1 MTEIKIFIIY
11 VNNVFLTINSMPI
24 FVALRTNFKTIIDM
38 KRLGF
43 MLTLVAFSASAMAQG
58 TKVTSASSNIKYGE
72 LAKAKDAIEEAIV
85 HEKTKGQAKTWMVRG
100 DVYKAI
106 ADSKDPAKKAL
117 SATPTR
123 IALDS
128 YKKAIELDAK
138 GSLRKQINTQ
148 LSLMSFTVI
157 NAAYEFNDKKDL
169 ANALDCF
176 EQSLAIDS
184 LTAPGKVDSAIVFNA
199 GLIADQAKNVDKAR
213 YYYNRCIDIRYG
225 GSQVFGLLAILDK
238 NLGDTAAYMATLERG
253 MKVYPDDCNPL
264 LVELINHYISNNQ
277 ADLALEYLAKAIER
291 EKNNA
296 SFYFAQGSLLDKI
309 GKPDEAKVS
318 YEKAIEIN
326 PEYFDAWLNLGV
338 QVYNKAVEMAKAA
351 NDIPANKPKEY
362 DAAIDAAYDQMN
374 LAIPYFEKANKIKPE
389 DVYTMQALKE
399 CYYKLRAKHPEYNDK
414 YNDIKAK
421 LDATPQQ

>member
-1 MTEIKIFIIY
+1 
-11 VNNVFLTINSMPI
+11 
-24 FVALRTNFKTIIDM
+24 M
-38 KRLGF
+38 KRFGF

-106 ADSKDPAKKAL
+106 AETKDPSKKAL

-123 IALDS
+123 VALDS
-128 YKKAIELDAK
+128 YKKAISLDAK

-169 ANALDCF
+169 TNALDCF
-176 EQSLAIDS
+176 EQSLSIDS
-184 LTAPGKVDSAIVFNA
+184 LTAPGKVDSAVVFNA
-199 GLIADQAKNVDKAR
+199 GLIADQAKNIEKAR

-225 GSQVFGLLAILDK
+225 GSQVFGLLALTYK
-238 NLGDTAAYMATLERG
+238 NQGDTATYMATLERG
-253 MKVYPDDCNPL
+253 MKVYPEDCNPL
-264 LVELINHYISNNQ
+264 LVEVTNHYITSGQ
-277 ADLALEYLAKAIER
+277 SHLALEYLERAIKSEP
-291 EKNNA
+291 NNA
-296 SFYFAQGSLLDKI
+296 TFYQAQGALLDQL
-309 GKPDEAKVS
+309 GKPDSARVS

-326 PEYFDAWLNLGV
+326 PDFFDPWLNRGV
-338 QVYNKAVEMAKAA
+338 QEFNKALEILKAA

-362 DAAIDAAYDQMN
+362 DAAIASFYEQIGKAV
-374 LAIPYFEKANKIKPE
+374 PFFEKAYSINPSDSYVMDCLKQCYYRLKNVKPE
-389 DVYTMQALKE
+389 YTE
-399 CYYKLRAKHPEYNDK
+399 K
-414 YNDIKAK
+414 YNDIEAK
-421 LDATPQQ
+421 INAAEKK

>member
-1 MTEIKIFIIY
+1 
-11 VNNVFLTINSMPI
+11 
-24 FVALRTNFKTIIDM
+24 M
-38 KRLGF
+38 KRFGI
-43 MLTLVAFSASAMAQG
+43 MVTLVAFSATAMAQG
-58 TKVTSASSNIKYGE
+58 AKVTSASSNVKYGE

-106 ADSKDPAKKAL
+106 AETKNPEMKAL
-117 SATPTR
+117 SETPTR

-128 YKKAIELDAK
+128 YKKALALDTK

-169 ANALDCF
+169 TNALDCF

-184 LTAPGKVDSAIVFNA
+184 ITTPGKVDSAIVYNA
-199 GLIADQAKNVDKAR
+199 GLIADQAKNYDKAR

-238 NLGDTAAYMATLERG
+238 NQGDTASYMATLERG
-253 MKVYPDDCNPL
+253 MKVYPNDCQPL
-264 LVELINHYISNNQ
+264 LVELINHYINNNQ
-277 ADLALEYLAKAIER
+277 SDLALEYLAKAIEK
-291 EKNNA
+291 EKTNA
-296 SFYFAQGSLLDKI
+296 TFYHAQGSLLDKI
-309 GKPDEAKVS
+309 GKPEEAKVS
-318 YEKAIEIN
+318 YEKALEIN
-326 PEYFDAWLNLGV
+326 PDYFDAWLNLGI

-362 DAAIDAAYDQMN
+362 DAAIAAAFDQMN
-374 LAIPYFEKANKIKPE
+374 LAIPYFEKAHNIKP
-389 DVYTMQALKE
+389 DDTYTMQALKE
-399 CYYKLRAKHPEYNDK
+399 CYYKLRSSHPEYNDK

-421 LDATPQQ
+421 LDAAPNN

>member
-1 MTEIKIFIIY
+1 
-11 VNNVFLTINSMPI
+11 
-24 FVALRTNFKTIIDM
+24 M

-58 TKVTSASSNIKYGE
+58 TKVTSASTNIKYGE
-72 LAKAKDAIEEAIV
+72 LGKAKDAIEEAIV

-106 ADSKDPAKKAL
+106 AESKNPEMKAL

-148 LSLMSFTVI
+148 LSLMSFAVI
-157 NAAYEFNDKKDL
+157 NAAYDFNDNKDL

-184 LTAPGKVDSAIVFNA
+184 LTSPGKVDSVVVYNA
-199 GLIADQAKNVDKAR
+199 GLIADQSNNVKKAR
-213 YYYNRCIDIRYG
+213 YYYNRCIDIRYKG
-225 GSQVFGLLAILDK
+225 AEVYGLLAILDK
-238 NLGDTAAYMATLERG
+238 NQGDTAAYMATLERG
-253 MKVYPDDCNPL
+253 MKAYPEDCQPL
-264 LVELINHYISNNQ
+264 IIELVNHYMQNEQS
-277 ADLALEYLAKAIER
+277 DMALEYLAKAIEH
-291 EKNNA
+291 EPNN
-296 SFYFAQGSLLDKI
+296 SQYYFVQGSLLEKI
-309 GKPDEAKVS
+309 GKSDEGKAS

-326 PEYFDAWLNLGV
+326 PNYFDPWLNLGV
-338 QVYNKAVEMAKAA
+338 QVYNKAVEMSKAA

-362 DAAIDAAYDQMN
+362 DAAIAAAFEQMN
-374 LAIPYFEKANKIKPE
+374 KAVPYFEKALSVKPD

-399 CYYKLRAKHPEYNDK
+399 CYYKLRQTHPEYNDK

-421 LDATPQQ
+421 LDAAPQQ

>member
-1 MTEIKIFIIY
+1 
-11 VNNVFLTINSMPI
+11 
-24 FVALRTNFKTIIDM
+24 M
-38 KRLGF
+38 KRFGF

-106 ADSKDPAKKAL
+106 AETKDPSKKAL

-123 IALDS
+123 VALDS
-128 YKKAIELDAK
+128 YKKAISLDAK

-176 EQSLAIDS
+176 EQSLSIDS
-184 LTAPGKVDSAIVFNA
+184 LTAPGKVDSAVVFNA
-199 GLIADQAKNVDKAR
+199 GLIADQAKNIEKAR

-238 NLGDTAAYMATLERG
+238 NLGDTVAYLATLERG
-253 MKVYPDDCNPL
+253 MKVYPNDCQPL
-264 LVELINHYISNNQ
+264 LVELTNHYINGGQS
-277 ADLALEYLAKAIER
+277 DKALEYLTKAIES
-291 EKNNA
+291 EPNNP
-296 SFYFAQGSLLDKI
+296 SFYQAQGALLDQL
-309 GKPDEAKVS
+309 GKPDEAKAS
-318 YEKAIEIN
+318 YEKALAIDPNFFES
-326 PEYFDAWLNLGV
+326 WLNLGV
-338 QVYNKAVEMAKAA
+338 QVFNKAVEMSKAA
-351 NDIPANKPKEY
+351 NDIPANKQKEY
-362 DAAIDAAYDQMN
+362 DAAIEAAYEQMN
-374 LAIPYFEKANKIKPE
+374 KAIPYFEKAHSIKPT
-389 DVYTMQALKE
+389 DVYVMQVLKE
-399 CYYKLRAKHPEYNDK
+399 CYFKLRGSHPEYNDK
-414 YNDIKAK
+414 WNDIKAQ
-421 LDATPQQ
+421 LDSVEQK